1 MKVANAANP
10 YYVGAQYQDA
20 TNLNAR
26 INLHR
31 QFSTNPYGWQRW
43 VFDQFVFLAHSR
55 VLEIGCGPG
64 DLWLTNAHRLGEYWQ
79 IILSD
84 LSPGM
89 TRQTRHRL
97 ANLPILGFSNLDAQ
111 AIPFPDQYFDGVI
124 ANHMLYHVPDRA
136 KALGEI
142 RRVLKPSGRFYAT
155 TIGATSMQEIAELPG
170 QFDPVYQGW
179 REQLLE
185 TFTLENGAAQLQAWF
200 KEVNLRRY
208 PDSLRITQAAPLVD
222 YILSGRIQMHGE
234 RRQAF
239 LQFIEAELKRQGGV
253 ITITKDS
260 GIFLASH

>member
-1 MKVANAANP
+1 MKVENVDSP

-26 INLHR
+26 IRLHQ

-43 VFDQFVFLAHSR
+43 VFDQFAFLKRSR
-55 VLEIGCGPG
+55 ILEIGCGPG

-79 IILSD
+79 IVLSD

-89 TRQTRHRL
+89 THQTQHRL
-97 ANLPILGFSNLDAQ
+97 ANLPILGFSNLDTQ
-111 AIPFPDQYFDGVI
+111 AIPFPDQCFDGVI

-136 KALGEI
+136 RALAEI

-155 TIGATSMQEIAELPG
+155 TIGATSMQEIAELPAR
-170 QFDPVYQGW
+170 FDLEYQGW
-179 REQLLE
+179 REKLLE
-185 TFTLENGAAQLQAWF
+185 TFTLENGAEQLGTWF
-200 KEVNLRRY
+200 KHVILRRY
-208 PDSLRITQAAPLVD
+208 PDSLRVTQAAPLVD
-222 YILSGRIQMHGE
+222 YILSGRIRMNSE

-239 LQFIEAELKRQGGV
+239 LQFVEAELQRQGGA

-260 GIFLASH
+260 GIFLASL